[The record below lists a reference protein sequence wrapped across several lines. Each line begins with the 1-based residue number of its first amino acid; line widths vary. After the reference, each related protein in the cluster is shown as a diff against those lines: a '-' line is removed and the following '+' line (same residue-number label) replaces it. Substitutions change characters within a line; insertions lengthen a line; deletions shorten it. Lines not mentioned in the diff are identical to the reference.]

1 MARTLTLVATS
12 LVSAS
17 SSRRRRMRQTP
28 FQSSQRTCIPHQKN
42 TKSKSFIDLA
52 SPHKTLVSPRCA
64 TAGGKTAKRLN
75 RSDDLP
81 LLKDHFKGT
90 LYFENHEPSSEQN
103 YNRFNRKF
111 YLELCS
117 LQGRRSLEHI
127 HVGLTLCHLTII
139 IQNALI
145 CVFLCSLMQIKGIK
159 TSSARNAR
167 RAPHTAN
174 SRVVTPPDGAVA

>member
-28 FQSSQRTCIPHQKN
+28 LQSSQRTCIPHHQN
-42 TKSKSFIDLA
+42 NPKSKSFIDLA

-90 LYFENHEPSSEQN
+90 FYFENHKPSSEQN
-103 YNRFNRKF
+103 YNRLTESFILNCVACKGEVALSTF
-111 YLELCS
+111 MLASHFVTS
-117 LQGRRSLEHI
+117 LYSYK
-127 HVGLTLCHLTII
+127 TL
-139 IQNALI
+139 
-145 CVFLCSLMQIKGIK
+145 
-159 TSSARNAR
+159 
-167 RAPHTAN
+167 
-174 SRVVTPPDGAVA
+174 